1 MRNRLTPFVILGVS
15 LIISSAVFGVF
26 FYRSRLPEKTV
37 RVVGAATRRF
47 QSDVVKWR
55 VTLNRN
61 TGLNDVKS
69 GYDLINRD
77 CQTFVSLMTANG
89 IAAKDISVQPINTN
103 QMMNQNGPTGYNIQ
117 QSIYLVSHDIA
128 TVERLALNP
137 ATLSDRGVILQ
148 SSSLEYYF
156 SKLPEIKKQMLAA
169 ATRDARSRAVEI
181 ARSTGDRIGKI
192 ESARVGV
199 FQITEPYSTE
209 VADYGVYNTS
219 TKVKDITV
227 TMNVVFTLR

>member
-1 MRNRLTPFVILGVS
+1 MRNRLIPVIILGVS
-15 LIISSAVFGVF
+15 LIVSSAVFGVF
-26 FYRSRLPEKTV
+26 FYRSRLPQKTV
-37 RVVGAATRRF
+37 RVVGAATQRF
-47 QSDVVKWR
+47 ESDVVKWR

-61 TGLNDVKS
+61 TGLGDVKS
-69 GYDLINRD
+69 GYDLINHD

-89 IAAKDISVQPINTN
+89 IAEKDISVQPINTN

-117 QSIYLVSHDIA
+117 QSIYLVSRDIP

-137 ATLSDRGVILQ
+137 GALSDRGIILQ

-156 SKLPEIKKQMLAA
+156 SKLPDIKKEMLAA
-169 ATRDARSRAVEI
+169 ATRDAQSRAVEI
-181 ARSTGDRIGKI
+181 AKSTGDKIDKI

-219 TKVKDITV
+219 TRIKDITV
-227 TMNVVFTLR
+227 TVNVVFTLR

>member
-1 MRNRLTPFVILGVS
+1 MRNRLIPVIILGVS
-15 LIISSAVFGVF
+15 LIVSSAVFGVF
-26 FYRSRLPEKTV
+26 FYRSRLPQKTV
-37 RVVGAATRRF
+37 RVVGAATQRF
-47 QSDVVKWR
+47 ESDVVKWR

-89 IAAKDISVQPINTN
+89 IAEKDISVQPINTN

-117 QSIYLVSHDIA
+117 QSIYLVSRDIP

-137 ATLSDRGVILQ
+137 GALSDRGIILQ

-156 SKLPEIKKQMLAA
+156 SKLPDIKKEMLAA
-169 ATRDARSRAVEI
+169 ATRDAQSRAVEI
-181 ARSTGDRIGKI
+181 AKSTGDRIDKI

-219 TKVKDITV
+219 TRVKDITV
-227 TMNVVFTLR
+227 TVNVVFTLR

>member
-1 MRNRLTPFVILGVS
+1 MKNRLLPVIILGVS
-15 LIISSAVFGVF
+15 LIVSATVFGVF
-26 FYRSRLPEKTV
+26 FYRSRLPQKTV
-37 RVVGAATRRF
+37 RVVGAATQRF
-47 QSDVVKWR
+47 ESDVVKWR

-61 TGLNDVKS
+61 TGLDDVKS

-77 CQTFVSLMTANG
+77 RQAFVSLMTANG
-89 IAAKDISVQPINTN
+89 IAEKDISVQPINTN

-117 QSIYLVSHDIA
+117 QSIYLVSRDIP

-137 ATLSDRGVILQ
+137 GALSDRGIILQ

-156 SKLPEIKKQMLAA
+156 SKLPKIKKEMLAA
-169 ATRDARSRAVEI
+169 ATRDAQGRAIEI
-181 ARSTGDRIGKI
+181 AKSTGDRINKI

-209 VADYGVYNTS
+209 VADYGVYNTA
-219 TKVKDITV
+219 TRIKDITV
-227 TMNVVFTLR
+227 TVSVVFSLK

>member
-1 MRNRLTPFVILGVS
+1 MRNRLIPVIILGVS
-15 LIISSAVFGVF
+15 LIVSSAVFGVF
-26 FYRSRLPEKTV
+26 FYRSRLPQKTV
-37 RVVGAATRRF
+37 RVVGAATQRF
-47 QSDVVKWR
+47 ESDVVKWR

-61 TGLNDVKS
+61 TGLGDVKS

-89 IAAKDISVQPINTN
+89 IAEKDISVQPINTN

-117 QSIYLVSHDIA
+117 QSIYLVSRDIP

-137 ATLSDRGVILQ
+137 GALSDRGIILQ

-156 SKLPEIKKQMLAA
+156 SKLPDIKKEMLAA
-169 ATRDARSRAVEI
+169 ATRDAQSRAVEI
-181 ARSTGDRIGKI
+181 AKSTGDKIDKI

-219 TKVKDITV
+219 TRIKDITV
-227 TMNVVFTLR
+227 TVNVVFTLR